1 MSHLVRRLAVLAG
14 VPALLLGLV
23 SAPTATATSQT
34 TSFPAR
40 IELPAGFQPEGI
52 AIARSTAYFG
62 SRANGDIYAADLR
75 TGTGKVLSPGPG
87 TGSLGMKVDQQG
99 RLFVAG
105 AAGGNGRVIDTRT
118 GKALASY
125 TFTTTTPTFVNDV
138 VLGKDAAWFTDS
150 QRPVFYKLPLGR
162 HGKLPAEAET
172 IPLTGDYEHKPGNN
186 GNGIALT
193 PDGSAL
199 IIVQSSTGF
208 LLRVD
213 TKTGVAR
220 RIDLG
225 GALMTNGD
233 GLLLSGRTLYVVQN
247 RLNKI
252 AVVGLDQAATKGSV
266 LREITS
272 TDFDVPTTAAAFG
285 NRLYLPNARFTTP
298 PTATTPYWVT
308 AVQR

>member
-1 MSHLVRRLAVLAG
+1 M
-14 VPALLLGLV
+14 
-23 SAPTATATSQT
+23 
-34 TSFPAR
+34 
-40 IELPAGFQPEGI
+40 
-52 AIARSTAYFG
+52 
-62 SRANGDIYAADLR
+62 
-75 TGTGKVLSPGPG
+75 
-87 TGSLGMKVDQQG
+87 
-99 RLFVAG
+99 
-105 AAGGNGRVIDTRT
+105 
-118 GKALASY
+118 
-125 TFTTTTPTFVNDV
+125 
-138 VLGKDAAWFTDS
+138 
-150 QRPVFYKLPLGR
+150 
-162 HGKLPAEAET
+162 
-172 IPLTGDYEHKPGNN
+172 
-186 GNGIALT
+186 
-193 PDGSAL
+193 
-199 IIVQSSTGF
+199 
-208 LLRVD
+208 
-213 TKTGVAR
+213 AR

>member
-1 MSHLVRRLAVLAG
+1 MSHLVRRLATLVG
-14 VPALLLGLV
+14 VPVLLLGLV
-23 SAPTATATSQT
+23 NAPAATATPQT

-52 AIARSTAYFG
+52 AIARGTAYFG

-75 TGTGKVLSPGPG
+75 TGTGKVISPGPG
-87 TGSLGMKVDQQG
+87 TGSLGMKVDRQG

-118 GKALASY
+118 GRVLASY

-138 VLGKDAAWFTDS
+138 IVGKDAAWFTES
-150 QRPVFYKLPLGR
+150 QQPVLYKLPLGR
-162 HGKLPAEAET
+162 HGRLPAKAET
-172 IPLTGDYEHKPGNN
+172 VPLSGDYQHTAGLNA
-186 GNGIALT
+186 NGIAFT
-193 PDGSAL
+193 PDGRGL
-199 IIVQSSTGF
+199 LIVQSSTGF
-208 LLRVD
+208 LFRVD
-213 TKTGVAR
+213 PRTGVTR
-220 RIDLG
+220 KVDLG
-225 GALMTNGD
+225 GAVLTNGD

-252 AVVGLDQAATKGSV
+252 AVVGLDKAGTTGRV
-266 LREITS
+266 LREIS
-272 TDFDVPTTAAAFG
+272 SPDFDVPTTAAAFG
-285 NRLYLPNARFTTP
+285 SRLYLPNARFTTP